1 MSAPAERRP
10 VSEPT
15 TIAHRPAGAPTQT
28 DGRYIA
34 LLGNPNVGKTTL
46 FNTLAGRRQKTAN
59 FPGTTQDAHLA
70 TIESPSGRVLLIDLP
85 GIYGLGLNL
94 SESSVCRGILDG
106 TAAPQG
112 WQARAPDAVAIV
124 LDGTNL
130 LRNLRLAGEVLLRRM
145 PTLVIVTMADAASR
159 RGIHIDR
166 ERLGALLG
174 CPVVIVS
181 SKTGQG
187 IEEVVPALG
196 GACVSDSV
204 IPDDATGLERW
215 ADEVYADVASSH
227 DARDN
232 ADSLTDRLDRAFTHP
247 VLGVAMFA
255 GIMTGLFWVIFKLA
269 AVPMD
274 AIDWL
279 FANLGGLVAGALPA
293 GPIRDLLTDGVIA
306 GVGGTV
312 IFLPQIVLLFF
323 LIAILE
329 QTGYLARAAFVIDR
343 LLRPF
348 GLPGHAFVPLL
359 SAHAC
364 AIPAIMSAR
373 AVPDR
378 RDRLATILVIPFMSC
393 SARIPVYVL
402 LTQILFPG
410 SSTKQALAFTM
421 CYAIGIAAGLTS
433 AVLARGTILRGK
445 SRAMALE
452 LPRYQMPSVVGAVRQ
467 ALGRGWLF
475 VRKAGTVILAIS
487 VVLWWLGAYP
497 SSDASPRADQ
507 LRVQAAEIVQ
517 AEPERAEALV
527 EQADLEDTKF
537 AARRTFLGRIG
548 GSLQPV
554 FAPMGA
560 DRQLTVGILASFA
573 AREVFVST
581 MAVQIAGS
589 DDAEDQGVLSAVS
602 NATRDDGSPIFTAAT
617 SWSMLVFFVLAIQ
630 CLPTLVVT
638 AKEAGGWKWAGLQFA
653 WMSGFAYVTAT
664 LVFQI
669 LSRMT

>member
-1 MSAPAERRP
+1 MSD
-10 VSEPT
+10 T
-15 TIAHRPAGAPTQT
+15 ITIAPKPNHERSAGVRT
-28 DGRYIA
+28 IA

-46 FNTLAGRRQKTAN
+46 FNALAGRRQKTAN

-70 TIESPSGRVLLIDLP
+70 TIESAAGALRLIDLP
-85 GIYGLGLNL
+85 GMYSLALDV
-94 SESSVCRGILDG
+94 SESSICRGVLDG
-106 TAAPQG
+106 CAAPAG
-112 WQARAPDAVAIV
+112 VRAAVPDVAAVV

-130 LRNLRLAGEVLLRRM
+130 LRNLRLAGEVLARRM
-145 PTLVIVTMADAASR
+145 PSAVIVSMADAASR

-166 ERLGALLG
+166 ERLEARLG
-174 CPVVIVS
+174 VPVLVVS
-181 SKTGQG
+181 AKTGQG
-187 IEEVVPALG
+187 VGEILPMLAR
-196 GACVSDSV
+196 AQVSSAE
-204 IPDDATGLERW
+204 IPSEAADLERW
-215 ADEVYADVASSH
+215 ADAVYADVASSH
-227 DARDN
+227 DARD
-232 ADSLTDRLDRAFTHP
+232 ADDSLTDRLDRAFTHP
-247 VLGVAMFA
+247 VLGVVTFA
-255 GIMTGLFWVIFKLA
+255 AIMTGLFWVIFKLA
-269 AVPMD
+269 NVPMD
-274 AIDWL
+274 AIDAL
-279 FANLGGLVAGALPA
+279 FAHLGALVAGVLPE
-293 GPIRDLLTDGVIA
+293 GPVRDLLTDGVIA

-329 QTGYLARAAFVIDR
+329 HTGYLARAAFVIDR

-421 CYAIGIAAGLTS
+421 CYAIGIVAGLTS
-433 AVLARGTILRGK
+433 AVVLRGTVLRGK
-445 SRAMALE
+445 SRPMALE
-452 LPRYQMPSVVGAVRQ
+452 LPRYQLPILVGAARQ
-467 ALGRGWLF
+467 AIGRGWLF

-497 SSDASPRADQ
+497 SSEPSLAAERLREQAAIVAQADSVRADE
-507 LRVQAAEIVQ
+507 LL
-517 AEPERAEALV
+517 AL
-527 EQADLEDTKF
+527 ADTEDTKY

-548 GSLQPV
+548 GTLQPV
-554 FAPMGA
+554 FAPLGA

-581 MAVQIAGS
+581 LAVQAAGT
-589 DDAEDQGVLSAVS
+589 DDTESEGVLAAVS
-602 NATRDDGSPIFTAAT
+602 GMASDDGSPVFTPAT
-617 SWSMLVFFVLAIQ
+617 SWAMLVFFVLAIQ

-638 AKEAGGWKWAGLQFA
+638 AREAGGWKWAGLQFA
-653 WMSGFAYVTAT
+653 WMSGFAYIASM
-664 LVFQI
+664 LVYQI
-669 LSRMT
+669 LVRAL

>member
-1 MSAPAERRP
+1 

-15 TIAHRPAGAPTQT
+15 TTASRQAPTASKPAISRT
-28 DGRYIA
+28 VA
-34 LLGNPNVGKTTL
+34 LIGNPNVGKTTL

-59 FPGTTQDAHLA
+59 FPGTTQDAHIA
-70 TIESPSGRVLLIDLP
+70 TIETPAGETTLVDLP
-85 GIYGLGLNL
+85 GIYSLSLDQ
-94 SESSVCRGILDG
+94 SESAICRGVLDG
-106 TAAPQG
+106 NTAPEG
-112 WQARAPDAVAIV
+112 WRARPPETVMLV

-130 LRNLRLAGEVLLRRM
+130 LRNLRLAGEVLARRL
-145 PTLVIVTMADAASR
+145 PSVVVVSMADAASR
-159 RGIHIDR
+159 RGIHIDA
-166 ERLGALLG
+166 ERLEAQLG
-174 CPVVIVS
+174 VPVVVVS
-181 SKTGQG
+181 SRTRQG
-187 IEEVVPALG
+187 IDEILPTLARARSSEIEVP
-196 GACVSDSV
+196 S
-204 IPDDATGLERW
+204 DATALEHW
-215 ADEVYADVASSH
+215 ADGVYADVASSH
-227 DARDN
+227 DERDE
-232 ADSLTDRLDRAFTHP
+232 DDRLTDRLDRAFTHP
-247 VLGVAMFA
+247 VVGVVLFA
-255 GIMTGLFWVIFKLA
+255 AIMTGLFWVIFKLA
-269 AVPMD
+269 SVPMD
-274 AIDWL
+274 LIDTL
-279 FANLGGLVAGALPA
+279 FASLGGFVAQTLPA

-378 RDRLATILVIPFMSC
+378 CDRLATILVIPFMSC

-421 CYAIGIAAGLTS
+421 CYAIGIAAGLLS
-433 AVLARGTILRGK
+433 AILARGTLLRGK
-445 SRAMALE
+445 SRPMALE
-452 LPRYQMPSVVGAVRQ
+452 LPRYQLPSLVGATKQ

-497 SSDASPRADQ
+497 GSEPSPVAEG
-507 LRVQAAEIVQ
+507 LREQAAVV
-517 AEPERAEALV
+517 AEAQPDDADGLLA
-527 EQADLEDTKF
+527 QADAEDTKY
-537 AARRTFLGRIG
+537 AAQRTFLGRIG
-548 GSLQPV
+548 NTVQPV
-554 FAPMGA
+554 FAPLGA

-581 MAVQIAGS
+581 MAVQIAGT
-589 DDAEDQGVLSAVS
+589 DDTEDEGVLAAVS
-602 NATRDDGSPIFTAAT
+602 GATRDDGSLVFTPAT
-617 SWSMLVFFVLAIQ
+617 SWAMLVFFVLAIQ

-653 WMSGFAYVTAT
+653 WMSSLAYISAT
-664 LVFQI
+664 IVYQVLLRVP
-669 LSRMT
+669 

>member
-1 MSAPAERRP
+1 MREHPLGAQADADPGVAGPAR
-10 VSEPT
+10 
-15 TIAHRPAGAPTQT
+15 AGKHRTV
-28 DGRYIA
+28 A
-34 LLGNPNVGKTTL
+34 LVGNPNVGKSTL
-46 FNTLAGRRQKTAN
+46 FNALAGRRQKTAN
-59 FPGTTQDAHLA
+59 FPGTTQEAHLA
-70 TIESPSGRVLLIDLP
+70 TFETGGGRLTLIDLP
-85 GIYGLGLNL
+85 GIYGLHLNQ
-94 SESSVCRGILDG
+94 SESAICRSVLDG
-106 TAAPQG
+106 TGAPEG
-112 WQARAPDAVAIV
+112 WRASAPDAVALV

-130 LRNLRLAGEVLLRRM
+130 LRNLRLAGEVLAKRLA
-145 PTLVIVTMADAASR
+145 TVVVVSMADAASR
-159 RGIHIDR
+159 RGIHIDP
-166 ERLGALLG
+166 ERLSSRLG
-174 CPVVIVS
+174 CPVVVVS
-181 SKTGQG
+181 CKTGQG
-187 IEEVVPALG
+187 VDEVVPAMG
-196 GACVSDSV
+196 VARVSVVEVPTEAS
-204 IPDDATGLERW
+204 ALERW

-227 DARDN
+227 ESGAG
-232 ADSLTDRLDRAFTHP
+232 SETLTDRLDRAFTHP
-247 VLGVAMFA
+247 VLGVLTFA
-255 GIMTGLFWVIFKLA
+255 ATMTGLFWVIFSLA

-279 FANLGGLVAGALPA
+279 FANLGGLASAHLPE

-410 SSTKQALAFTM
+410 SSVRQALAFTG
-421 CYAIGIAAGLTS
+421 CYVLGIAAGLVS
-433 AVLARGTILRGK
+433 AVVARGTLLRGK
-445 SRAMALE
+445 SRGMALE
-452 LPRYQMPSVVGAVRQ
+452 LPRYQLPSLLGATRQ

-497 SSDASPRADQ
+497 GSGPSPAAERM
-507 LRVQAAEIVQ
+507 REQAAQVAQ
-517 AEPERAEALV
+517 SEPERASELVAEAD
-527 EQADLEDTKF
+527 AEDTRYS
-537 AARRTFLGRIG
+537 ARRTFLGRIG
-548 GSLQPV
+548 SAVQPV
-554 FAPMGA
+554 FAPLGA

-581 MAVQIAGS
+581 MAVQVAGT
-589 DDAEDQGVLSAVS
+589 DDTEAEGVLAAVS
-602 NATRDDGSPIFTAAT
+602 GAVRDDGSRVFTPAT
-617 SWSMLVFFVLAIQ
+617 GWSMLVFFVLAIQ

-638 AKEAGGWKWAGLQFA
+638 AREAGGWKWACLQFA
-653 WMSGFAYVTAT
+653 WMSGLAYIASM
-664 LVFQI
+664 LVYQI
-669 LSRMT
+669 LVRAL